1 MAVYKRDVVGHLLSR
16 LGEKRRFIQVLAG
29 PRQVGKTTAIRQAL
43 EILNLQARYVTADT
57 PEIKDMAWIETAWES
72 GRQLA
77 GQKPAV
83 LALDEIQKIP
93 GWADAVKKL
102 WDEDT
107 ANSVPL
113 HIVILGSAP
122 LLVQKGLSDS
132 LAGRFE
138 LLRVTHWSYPEIRD
152 AFGWDLEAY
161 IYYGGYPGAA
171 GLIGD
176 EARWLAYIQDSL
188 IETTIAR
195 DIMLMNRVD
204 KPALLRQL
212 LELSCQYSGQVLSY
226 QKMCG
231 QLQDAGNTTTLAHYL
246 DLLKGAG
253 FVCGI
258 QKYAGQKVRRR
269 ASSPKLQVMNNAL
282 LSAMHGGSFEESRNS
297 PVMWGR
303 WVESSVGAWL
313 VNQSLASG
321 VALYYWRHRNH
332 EVDFVLE
339 KGDRLTAIEVKSGT
353 RNRNGSGMSA
363 FKKEFPSAK
372 LVLVGG
378 DGVPLKD
385 FMTSVVTDWL

>member
-1 MAVYKRDVVGHLLSR
+1 MTVYKRDVVGHLLER
-16 LGEKRRFIQVLAG
+16 LGEERRFIQVLAG
-29 PRQVGKTTAIRQAL
+29 PRQVGKTTAIRQAMEEL
-43 EILNLQARYVTADT
+43 DLPARYVTADT
-57 PEIKDMAWIETAWES
+57 PEIKDLAWIETAWQS

-77 GQKPAV
+77 KQKPAV

-107 ANSVPL
+107 ASKVPL

-122 LLVQKGLSDS
+122 RLVQKGLSES

-138 LLRVTHWSYPEIRD
+138 LLRVTHWSYPEMRD
-152 AFGWDLEAY
+152 AFGWDLETY
-161 IYYGGYPGAA
+161 TYYGGYPGAA
-171 GLIGD
+171 GLIDD
-176 EARWLAYIQDSL
+176 EARWLAYIRDSL
-188 IETTIAR
+188 IETTISR
-195 DIMLMNRVD
+195 DIMLMHRVD
-204 KPALLRQL
+204 KPALLRRL
-212 LELSCQYSGQVLSY
+212 LELACQYSSQILSY

-253 FVCGI
+253 FACGI
-258 QKYAGQKVRRR
+258 QKYAGQEVRRR

-282 LSAMHGGSFEESRNS
+282 LSAMHGGSFEDVRNR
-297 PVMWGR
+297 PEVWGR

-321 VALYYWRHRNH
+321 VGLYYWRHRGH
-332 EVDFVLE
+332 EVDFILE
-339 KGDRLTAIEVKSGT
+339 KGDRLTAIEIKSGT

-363 FKKEFPSAK
+363 FKNEFPNAK

-378 DGVPLKD
+378 DGIPLKD
-385 FMTSVVTDWL
+385 FMSSAVNDWL